1 MVNKPT
7 RIPGSLLDHV
17 YINKTLMRQ
26 FSINGTFENIYFS
39 DHDAIRIAFE
49 QNNADFHTVLENP
62 I

>member
-7 RIPGSLLDHV
+7 RISGSLLDHV
-17 YINKTLMRQ
+17 YIKKTLMRQ
-26 FSINGTFENIYFS
+26 FSINGTFENTYFS

-49 QNNADFHTVLENP
+49 QNKVDFHTVLENP

>member
-1 MVNKPT
+1 
-7 RIPGSLLDHV
+7 
-17 YINKTLMRQ
+17 MRQ

-49 QNNADFHTVLENP
+49 QNKVDFHTVLENP